1 MGDFNQV
8 PTTTINPLISG
19 ETKKRG
25 GLDFRVYQDLKTGI
39 HRDLLNKID
48 LERVATVRD
57 DRTRRQVFGVIQDL
71 VSNLKTPLSGPEKER
86 LSLEVLDE
94 VFGLGPLEPLLQDPT
109 ISDILVNGA
118 KEVYVERAGLL
129 EETKIMFKD
138 DAHLMHIID
147 KIVSAIGRRVDESSP
162 MVDARLADG
171 SRVNVII
178 PPLAIDG
185 PHLSI
190 RRFGHIPISEDDLLS
205 NQTLTKPMLDLLKG
219 AVSSRLN
226 IVISGG
232 TGAGKTTFLN
242 VLSGY
247 ISDKERIVTIED
259 SAELQMKQRHVVR
272 LECRPAN
279 VEGRGA
285 VAQRQLVINSL
296 RMRPNRIVVGEVRGE
311 EALDMLQ
318 AMNTGHDGSLTTIHA
333 NSPRDAIARMETMAM
348 MANLNLPEKAIRKQ
362 IASAVTLV
370 LQVSRFSDGTRRL
383 THITEITG
391 MEDDVVSMQ
400 DVFVFE
406 KHGVSPEG
414 RTVGTFT
421 ATGIRPKFAEKLKAS
436 GIELPANMF
445 EQTTRRWN

>member
-1 MGDFNQV
+1 MADFNTIV
-8 PTTTINPLISG
+8 PTTSTPVLTG
-19 ETKKRG
+19 EQKKRG
-25 GLDFRVYQDLKTGI
+25 GMDFRVYQDLKTGI

-48 LERVATVRD
+48 LEKVATVRD
-57 DRTRRQVFGVIQDL
+57 DRTRRQVFAVIQEL
-71 VSNLKTPLSGPEKER
+71 VSNLKTPMSGPERER

-109 ISDILVNGA
+109 ITDILVNGS
-118 KEVYVERAGLL
+118 KEIYVERGGLL

-138 DAHLMHIID
+138 DAHLMHVID
-147 KIVSAIGRRVDESSP
+147 KIVSAIGRRIDESSP

-185 PHLSI
+185 PHMSI
-190 RRFGHIPISEDDLLS
+190 RRFGHIPISESDLLA
-205 NQTLTKPMLDLLKG
+205 NQTLTEPMLLLLKG
-219 AVSSRLN
+219 AVAARLN
-226 IVISGG
+226 MVISGG

-247 ISDKERIVTIED
+247 ISEKERIVTIED
-259 SAELQMKQRHVVR
+259 SAELQLKQRHVVR
-272 LECRPAN
+272 LETRPAN
-279 VEGRGA
+279 VEGKGA
-285 VAQRQLVINSL
+285 VFQRQLVINSL
-296 RMRPNRIVVGEVRGE
+296 RMRPNRIIVGEVRGE

-348 MANLNLPEKAIRKQ
+348 MANLNLPEKAVRKQ

-370 LQVSRFSDGTRRL
+370 LQVSRFADGTRRL
-383 THITEITG
+383 THISEITG

-406 KHGVSPEG
+406 KQGVSSEG
-414 RTVGTFT
+414 KTLGSFT

-436 GIELPANMF
+436 GISLPANMF
-445 EQTTRRWN
+445 EQTTRLWN